1 MGLIDFVEDAPCRK
15 SDPWLFDQINLDLAQ
30 PGLNICKGCPY
41 WIECETLIAP
51 SSSHYDGI
59 CGGKVWRNGKVLAK
73 LIPAFPNELK
83 VGKNIESEDDDAVA
97 VRGSQ
102 LLGD

>member
-30 PGLNICKGCPY
+30 PGLDICKGCPY

-73 LIPAFPNELK
+73 LIPASPNQLK
-83 VGKNIESEDDDAVA
+83 VGDEIGSENKDAMGV
-97 VRGSQ
+97 
-102 LLGD
+102 